1 MAADTPKDPCAGR
14 TDDPA
19 QDPCVAQMLRKASG
33 RAFLGGFL
41 TAILLVTVVALF
53 KAWLVGQFWHGAGWG
68 FGIGLGIL
76 LGGTLLNIVV
86 GLLDQVKSDIVGN

>member
-1 MAADTPKDPCAGR
+1 MAADPKDPCAGR
-14 TDDPA
+14 EIDPA

-33 RAFLGGFL
+33 RAYVGGLL
-41 TAILLVTVVALF
+41 TGLLLLTVVALV
-53 KAWLVGQFWHGAGWG
+53 KSEIAKQFWHGAGWG

-76 LGGTLLNIVV
+76 LGGTVLNVVV